1 MLKGL
6 NACHS
11 SVQICRHQPR
21 DEVDHVFEAVTVTE
35 ALELQCEVYLPS
47 QKTIRLEEL
56 LTSAHVVHQAAEGPA
71 VDPEIRVS
79 VLSGLRGA
87 PLPQTGS
94 PEHLVCLRCCFYR
107 YIKID

>member
-11 SVQICRHQPR
+11 SVQVCRHQPR

-79 VLSGLRGA
+79 VLSGLGGA
-87 PLPQTGS
+87 PLSQTSS
-94 PEHLVCLRCCFYR
+94 PEYLVCLRCCFYG